1 MSFFRD
7 IFDWLTG
14 NVPTSSK
21 VSDFSSFSE
30 LMKTV
35 VDFNGDI
42 TDPTKTKAALWFYNY
57 WGTYL
62 QPVPGFLSFLDLIG
76 GWVVIVL
83 YNFTSALENV
93 FNNLFKLFGL
103 FGYLGDSNTL
113 IGTFY
118 KGFQYLGLSIFI
130 LLAIVQIIISVF
142 GKPFKYKDAILHAVI
157 VTGVVAV
164 LPMTVTKFSQVMYD
178 DITGENGIENVGNT
192 SKDSLALQPIK
203 NNVVDLMVLVNG
215 DFNTKEFSLDKYG
228 NLTPKRDKDGKIEA
242 YNYIT
247 DNPDKKGS
255 ANFVTHI
262 DFGSALGATDT
273 KTLDKLEKKGHKG
286 IKGLFLHYPSDT
298 RSSIQAVN
306 EHRFI
311 SGANLAEK
319 VYMRYKTNFFAIY
332 AQYIVLIIL
341 LIMMSVKLVTSIFEL
356 IITGMVAPIQGYSSV
371 TSHKKFKELIL
382 TMTGTIAGIYFE
394 VIIMRVVL
402 EIMRDFP
409 TLTMASG
416 NSTTSAFFEGLGTF
430 ESAITSIIVYL
441 GLFFGA
447 MQGVT
452 IVERW
457 LGVSVGHNSLAQQ
470 MMGAMMVTNAVSGVA
485 GAAGH
490 AAAGAAG
497 AVMAGA
503 KAAPNAI
510 SKAANKASKLGG
522 MASGVSNNIG
532 SQGLGA
538 TAKGGLNNMADKASG
553 KMQGGLNSLKDS
565 HNQGKATAENATK
578 NNNPSSKDLMNH
590 PNAYGPDAGGSP
602 KGDGSS
608 SEKSPGGNASGND
621 KATDGDSSKGTAGNQ
636 GNGGL
641 NDTGGQGNDGSSDSG
656 NSGSGD
662 QGGLNGGSD
671 IDGGSDPQNENGGSD
686 PGNSG
691 TDDGNGLSGGSDPSD
706 SGTDDG
712 NGLSGGSD
720 PSDSGTDD
728 GNGLSGGSD
737 PGNSGTDDGNGLS
750 GSSDGGSNGNVS
762 YRSSSGNSS
771 RGNAPVGKGNTNNGN
786 GLNKKN
792 PGKKQPTTEEKV
804 DIINKNVAAM
814 QKKMKPSQFDK
825 AKASYQQAKG
835 NFTQSAQQLT
845 SGRSHIRGKTDDD
858 E

>member
-490 AAAGAAG
+490 AAAGVAG

-720 PSDSGTDD
+720 P
-728 GNGLSGGSD
+728 
-737 PGNSGTDDGNGLS
+737 GNSGTDDGNGLS

>member
-14 NVPTSSK
+14 NVPTSNK
-21 VSDFSSFSE
+21 VSDFSSFSD

-35 VDFNGDI
+35 ADFNGDI

-103 FGYLGDSNTL
+103 FGYLGDSNTV

-118 KGFQYLGLSIFI
+118 KSFQYLGLSIFI
-130 LLAIVQIIISVF
+130 FLAIVQIIISVF

-164 LPMTVTKFSQVMYD
+164 LPMTVTKISQVMYD

-215 DFNTKEFSLDKYG
+215 DFNTEEFPLDKYG
-228 NLTPKRDKDGKIEA
+228 NLTPKRDKDGKIES
-242 YNYIT
+242 YNNIT

-273 KTLDKLEKKGHKG
+273 KTLDKLEKKGYKG

-341 LIMMSVKLVTSIFEL
+341 LIMMSVKFVTSMFEL

-382 TMTGTIAGIYFE
+382 TMTGTVAGMYFE

-416 NSTTSAFFEGLGTF
+416 NSTTSAFFERLGTF

-457 LGVSVGHNSLAQQ
+457 LGVSVGHNNLAQQ

-538 TAKGGLNNMADKASG
+538 TAKGGLNNMANKASG
-553 KMQGGLNSLKDS
+553 KMQGGLNGLKDS
-565 HNQGKATAENATK
+565 HNQGKAAAENATK

-608 SEKSPGGNASGND
+608 SGTSSGGNASGND
-621 KATDGDSSKGTAGNQ
+621 KATDGNSSEGTAGNQ

-641 NDTGGQGNDGSSDSG
+641 NDTGSQGNDGSSDSG
-656 NSGSGD
+656 NSGSSD

-671 IDGGSDPQNENGGSD
+671 IDGGSDPQNENGS
-686 PGNSG
+686 
-691 TDDGNGLSGGSDPSD
+691 SD
-706 SGTDDG
+706 SGIDDG

-737 PGNSGTDDGNGLS
+737 PGDSGTDDGNGLS
-750 GSSDGGSNGNVS
+750 GSSDGGSNGDVS
-762 YRSSSGNSS
+762 HSSSSGSS
-771 RGNAPVGKGNTNNGN
+771 SGGNALAGKGNANNGN

-792 PGKKQPTTEEKV
+792 PGKKQPTTEEKI
-804 DIINKNVAAM
+804 DIINKNVATM

>member
-1 MSFFRD
+1 MNFFRD

-21 VSDFSSFSE
+21 VSDFSSFSD
-30 LMKTV
+30 LMKTIA
-35 VDFNGDI
+35 DFNGDV
-42 TDPTKTKAALWFYNY
+42 TDSTKTKAALWFYNY

-130 LLAIVQIIISVF
+130 LLAIVQIIISAF
-142 GKPFKYKDAILHAVI
+142 GKPFKYKDAVLHALI

-164 LPMTVTKFSQVMYD
+164 LPMTVTKVSEVMYG
-178 DITGENGIENVGNT
+178 DITGQNGIENVGNT

-203 NNVVDLMVLVNG
+203 NNVVDLMMLVEG
-215 DFNTKEFSLDKYG
+215 DFNTEKFPLDKYG
-228 NLTPKRDKDGKIEA
+228 NLTPKRDKDGKVEA
-242 YNYIT
+242 YNSIT

-255 ANFVTHI
+255 PNFVTHI

-273 KTLDKLEKKGHKG
+273 KTLDKLEKKGFKG

-298 RSSIQAVN
+298 RSSIQSVN
-306 EHRFI
+306 EHRFV

-356 IITGMVAPIQGYSSV
+356 IITGMVAPVQGYSSV

-382 TMTGTIAGIYFE
+382 TMTGTAAGIYFE

-457 LGVSVGHNSLAQQ
+457 LGVSVGHNNLAQQ
-470 MMGAMMVTNAVSGVA
+470 MMGAMMISNAASGLA

-490 AAAGAAG
+490 TALGAAGAA
-497 AVMAGA
+497 MKGA
-503 KAAPNAI
+503 KAAPGVAT
-510 SKAANKASKLGG
+510 KAAQGVSRLGG
-522 MASGVSNNIG
+522 MASGISSNIG
-532 SQGLGA
+532 LQGLGG
-538 TAKGGLNNMADKASG
+538 TAKGGLNNLANKASG
-553 KMQGGLNSLKDS
+553 ATQGGLNNLKS
-565 HNQGKATAENATK
+565 NHAQGKAAAQNATK

-590 PNAYGPDAGGSP
+590 PNAYGPDAGVDTNKVGKGGGS
-602 KGDGSS
+602 
-608 SEKSPGGNASGND
+608 ETGNNSN
-621 KATDGDSSKGTAGNQ
+621 GNQ

-641 NDTGGQGNDGSSDSG
+641 SDKGDKDDGGSSSG
-656 NSGSGD
+656 GGNPD
-662 QGGLNGGSD
+662 KDDPGGLSGGSD
-671 IDGGSDPQNENGGSD
+671 INDVSNPQEDSGSSNSGSDDGGLTPDNDGDNP
-686 PGNSG
+686 
-691 TDDGNGLSGGSDPSD
+691 DDGNGLSGGNDD
-706 SGTDDG
+706 NQDDG
-712 NGLSGGSD
+712 NGLSGGNGNNPNDDGGLNTGDDNGGS
-720 PSDSGTDD
+720 SDSGPVT
-728 GNGLSGGSD
+728 
-737 PGNSGTDDGNGLS
+737 PPNSPNDS
-750 GSSDGGSNGNVS
+750 H
-762 YRSSSGNSS
+762 
-771 RGNAPVGKGNTNNGN
+771 NTP
-786 GLNKKN
+786 KKKE
-792 PGKKQPTTEEKV
+792 PSTEEKI
-804 DIINKNVAAM
+804 DIINKNVATM
-814 QKKMKPSQFDK
+814 QKQMKPSQFSK

-845 SGRSHIRGKTDDD
+845 AGRSHIRGKSDDDD